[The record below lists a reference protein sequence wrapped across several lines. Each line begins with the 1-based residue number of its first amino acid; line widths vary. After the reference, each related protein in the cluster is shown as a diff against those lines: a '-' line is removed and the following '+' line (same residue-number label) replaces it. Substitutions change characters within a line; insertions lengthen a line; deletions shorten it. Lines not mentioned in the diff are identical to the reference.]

1 MLGDLFR
8 AFLITSI
15 AGSALAV
22 IITFLRPVTRRVFGY
37 SWHYY
42 IWLAVLIV
50 MVLPVR
56 VNVGQNDGDIPVV
69 RHQGISEQGAE
80 AADIFQ
86 TEAELAPP
94 EAPTTTDLIILLVNS
109 RLDYLSII
117 WLLGMEMFFA
127 INIIGYARFVRR
139 VHKNSVVAD
148 CPQIRNYTDRKIIVR
163 KGGELSSPFMLG
175 VFRPTLILPERELT
189 AEQLRNILS
198 HEMTHFR
205 RKDILYKWFAV
216 IVRCIHWFNP
226 MVYFVVRQINRE
238 CEISCDLSVT
248 RRMNREEQ
256 MSYVDT
262 ILSLV
267 SEDRVKSVPM
277 TTQMANG
284 KRALKRRF
292 IMIKNAKQT
301 TKFVSAVSAAVAVAA
316 LTTTVFAG
324 GALSNATDPGVD
336 GPTAIYITK
345 DRREEVVADN
355 HFSDEEA
362 AEARA
367 VVEEYYRAGN
377 AKDRQAQLA
386 TLKEHYNAPNVK
398 LASDDKS
405 IVTVRGI
412 RYDPNDIGREEYVTY
427 GRGSVTNTTLENV
440 IVFRIDYDVSFPEGT
455 TDEERGAWQ
464 SEYRN
469 WKMILIRDGKDGK
482 WLIDDMGY

>member
-1 MLGDLFR
+1 
-8 AFLITSI
+8 
-15 AGSALAV
+15 
-22 IITFLRPVTRRVFGY
+22 
-37 SWHYY
+37 
-42 IWLAVLIV
+42 
-50 MVLPVR
+50 
-56 VNVGQNDGDIPVV
+56 
-69 RHQGISEQGAE
+69 
-80 AADIFQ
+80 
-86 TEAELAPP
+86 
-94 EAPTTTDLIILLVNS
+94 
-109 RLDYLSII
+109 
-117 WLLGMEMFFA
+117 
-127 INIIGYARFVRR
+127 
-139 VHKNSVVAD
+139 
-148 CPQIRNYTDRKIIVR
+148 
-163 KGGELSSPFMLG
+163 
-175 VFRPTLILPERELT
+175 
-189 AEQLRNILS
+189 
-198 HEMTHFR
+198 
-205 RKDILYKWFAV
+205 
-216 IVRCIHWFNP
+216 
-226 MVYFVVRQINRE
+226 
-238 CEISCDLSVT
+238 
-248 RRMNREEQ
+248 
-256 MSYVDT
+256 
-262 ILSLV
+262 
-267 SEDRVKSVPM
+267 
-277 TTQMANG
+277 
-284 KRALKRRF
+284 
-292 IMIKNAKQT
+292 MIKNAKQT